1 MLRCHRYDGTV
12 AHRTQTGIGT
22 SNSQNTFDR
31 VMAKSKDSQ
40 MEVSEEERERRAS
53 SVRIIEYATGIF
65 GPPKEP
71 DDITLVPKETASQFS
86 RHRSTNS
93 RFPPSFAVRQA
104 AQHTRQ
110 TQREREVILERY
122 VFAPQR
128 RTGSKGDHSHKTRQ
142 ISGYDMPSGARPTST
157 TASTGRHRPTNQDEA
172 DLRMLSHTASERA
185 GGGGD
190 GRAQLASGMIATQLT
205 PRATDLQ
212 RSALAG
218 GSGRSWGVGGT
229 GTGVS
234 TAAEASVQNQETGQ
248 RGNFTEL
255 STVGESVGKAGVHA
269 QDAHGQPTCQ
279 GTGSIMMLHTQ
290 HTYQDTGSMMIPHG
304 RGYDYSENFAT
315 RETSWRNDGSW
326 AQQHDPHGEPGVHS
340 PGEELGSVDPALLQ
354 IMRRT
359 QAKAEAEAEAEA
371 AAAAAPQR
379 RLTKGEQARQERDE
393 NARDYEFQMYL
404 RNQEKMRNRAKVL
417 SKLRHRL
424 VVQVWC
430 AWLETHYELSCHV
443 LYRIY
448 LCEYMRKIF
457 TSARCCALY

>member
-1 MLRCHRYDGTV
+1 
-12 AHRTQTGIGT
+12 
-22 SNSQNTFDR
+22 
-31 VMAKSKDSQ
+31 MAKSKDSH

-104 AQHTRQ
+104 AQQIRQ
-110 TQREREVILERY
+110 TQREREIIVERY

-128 RTGSKGDHSHKTRQ
+128 GTGSKGDHSHKT
-142 ISGYDMPSGARPTST
+142 ISGYDMPSGPRPTST
-157 TASTGRHRPTNQDEA
+157 TAATGRHGLTNQDEA
-172 DLRMLSHTASERA
+172 DLRMLSHTALERA
-185 GGGGD
+185 GGGGGD
-190 GRAQLASGMIATQLT
+190 GRAQLASGMTGTQLT

-218 GSGRSWGVGGT
+218 GSGSSWGVGGA

-234 TAAEASVQNQETGQ
+234 SAAGASMPRQETGQ
-248 RGNFTEL
+248 RGHFTEL
-255 STVGESVGKAGVHA
+255 STVGQSVGKAGVHA
-269 QDAHGQPTCQ
+269 QDAHGQPTYQ
-279 GTGSIMMLHTQ
+279 GTGSMMMPHTQ
-290 HTYQDTGSMMIPHG
+290 HAYQDTGSMMMPHG

-326 AQQHDPHGEPGVHS
+326 AQQLDDHGEPGVHS
-340 PGEELGSVDPALLQ
+340 TAEIGSVDPALLQ

-359 QAKAEAEAEAEA
+359 QAKAEAEAAAAA

-379 RLTKGEQARQERDE
+379 KLTKGEQARQERDE
-393 NARDYEFQMYL
+393 NTRDYEFQMYF

-430 AWLETHYELSCHV
+430 AWLETHYNFFYHV
-443 LYRIY
+443 LYRI
-448 LCEYMRKIF
+448 
-457 TSARCCALY
+457 TGS